1 MHAAFAPKMSLVA
14 MALLLVLGP
23 GWAWTRD
30 DEAATKDRFL
40 KTYPAA
46 LKALQARFAKAFGSV
61 TGTQEHGIGGPNH
74 IRIDSRFS
82 FAARMP
88 DLAFIKDQMTT
99 GLYSYLH
106 APFSLGGPSMSSL
119 IANGGAVIQR
129 VASVRRGDQT
139 LMKIEFDF
147 KKGANKRL
155 RKLAGWVL
163 VAPIRNGCCTNTS
176 SQIPPTCGAGTSST
190 LSRRTDSR
198 SRSALLPRGQLQA
211 SGNRPIS
218 IAMSSTRFTSAM
230 CPTGNL
236 SSPHSAFPTLAAHR
250 DAGWRHRAIFVKP
263 PLQVG
268 KPGFSYQV
276 QTASLEHIPC
286 LTAIQRKFMLSEPP
300 LQRLRHDGPDRGH
313 CAGDLGREPCRWD
326 HGRAVHG
333 NVPHSPG
340 P

>member
-163 VAPIRNGCCTNTS
+163 VAPDQKWVLHEYEFTDTTNVWGGHVEYAQPQDGFPVPKRVVAT
-176 SQIPPTCGAGTSST
+176 
-190 LSRRTDSR
+190 
-198 SRSALLPRGQLQA
+198 RSAPGQRQ
-211 SGNRPIS
+211 
-218 IAMSSTRFTSAM
+218 
-230 CPTGNL
+230 PTDIDSYEFNEIYFGDV
-236 SSPHSAFPTLAAHR
+236 PDGEFELAAFGLP
-250 DAGWRHRAIFVKP
+250 DARRAP
-263 PLQVG
+263 
-268 KPGFSYQV
+268 
-276 QTASLEHIPC
+276 
-286 LTAIQRKFMLSEPP
+286 
-300 LQRLRHDGPDRGH
+300 
-313 CAGDLGREPCRWD
+313 
-326 HGRAVHG
+326 
-333 NVPHSPG
+333 
-340 P
+340 